1 MFSFTNCLKSCWI
14 QLKHQNVGVN
24 SGIPARRLW
33 LLDPVSD
40 RSSVEEL
47 AVHETSK
54 TSQVLAE
61 AIENHCLGEVLQKS
75 YASNLLKYYSQ

>member
-1 MFSFTNCLKSCWI
+1 M
-14 QLKHQNVGVN
+14 
-24 SGIPARRLW
+24 
-33 LLDPVSD
+33 LDLVSD

-61 AIENHCLGEVLQKS
+61 AIDNHSPGEVLKKT
-75 YASNLLKYYSQ
+75 YASNMLKYYSQ